1 MLYEETN
8 QEFIV
13 RCIQRIHSRLM
24 SLFTKFV
31 EEQIRAIEDTKVK
44 VKKRKGVIS
53 FMRTFPLF
61 SMSVENMLSVSAGE
75 VLDIRFKVN
84 ESYAKINRAMWDSL
98 KFIAKEAP
106 GQSTAQMAG
115 GGDPEDKEILNYHIL
130 MIENMNHYIEEVDVR
145 DNIVLEEWKDRAVR
159 DMNEYM
165 RLYMDSVIRRPL
177 GKLLDFIES
186 TESLLKTTTNPA
198 EISLRPSHSRAVA
211 KKIIAAHDSRELRRG
226 IETLK
231 KRVDKHFGDA
241 DDASLG
247 RSLVAK
253 VVKECEA
260 RYANIYDRAHRIFQE
275 VYEGQMDLDWRKEEA
290 ASLFKR

>member
-1 MLYEETN
+1 MRGL
-8 QEFIV
+8 QKV
-13 RCIQRIHSRLM
+13 HSRLM
-24 SLFTKFV
+24 TLFTKFV
-31 EEQIRAIEDTKVK
+31 EEQIRAIEETKVK

-61 SMSVENMLSVSAGE
+61 STTVENMLSISEGE
-75 VLDIRFKVN
+75 IFDIRFKVN
-84 ESYAKINRAMWDSL
+84 DSYAKINRAMWDSL

-106 GQSTAQMAG
+106 GQPAAPLA

-130 MIENMNHYIEEVDVR
+130 MIENMNHYAEEVDAR

-159 DMNEYM
+159 DMNEHL

-186 TESLLKTTTNPA
+186 TESLLQTTSTPT
-198 EISLRPSHSRAVA
+198 EIAFRPSHSRALA
-211 KKIIAAHDSRELRRG
+211 KKIVATYDSRELRRG

-231 KRVDKHFGDA
+231 KRVEKHFGDA
-241 DDASLG
+241 DDAALS

-253 VVKECEA
+253 MMRECEA
-260 RYANIYDRAHRIFQE
+260 RYSNIYDRAHIIFKE

-290 ASLFKR
+290 AALFRR